1 VKSNNKQ
8 NNDLHYEF
16 NINTGYIYT
25 DLCNMWSEIPRDI
38 FENIEWK
45 LKSLLWY
52 KKIITVPFILE
63 KKEYLDGKRNGLNS
77 VQEYIKDLS
86 NPPFTE
92 YFLHPNGAIGFDL
105 IAYNENCLLE
115 NERDADFDFF
125 FALKLIVLDLMK
137 LEEFLAYQFEANF
150 NGDYKKYKSFLQ
162 ALILKYRSYFQDQP
176 IAEMIKDFMENELKL
191 QVNLLTNKKPPAEKI
206 SIPESEILAN
216 ETPSMSE
223 KLENKKFPNI
233 FAETV
238 NPDHLTVKQASEFL
252 NIAQQTIY
260 GCTHR
265 KQIPF
270 YKPHKKLYFL
280 RSELEEWVKQGIQG
294 IKMKSEIQ
302 FKRLRSN

>member
-1 VKSNNKQ
+1 
-8 NNDLHYEF
+8 
-16 NINTGYIYT
+16 
-25 DLCNMWSEIPRDI
+25 MWSEIPRDI